1 VFYGIV
7 MCLNLDTGGTG
18 ETALLPELV
27 PRILYIGLGE
37 GARKRGIAWRD

>member
-1 VFYGIV
+1 

-37 GARKRGIAWRD
+37 GARKEKENGTGMDTGS